1 MRIISLIPSATEIIC
16 ALGEEENLVGR
27 SHECDYPKS
36 IQNLP
41 MCTKLKFDV
50 SGSSLDI
57 EKSVNSFLIDSSSIY
72 HIKEDLIKKIRPD
85 IIFTQS
91 QCNICAVSLEEVQ
104 AIFKGRKGIKPEI
117 ITLKPQTME
126 DIWKDINMVAESLG
140 IPKKGLRLNRTIKKE
155 IDLLES
161 AKEDKKQKPTIAC
174 VEWIEPLM
182 FAGNWVPEMVEIAG
196 GNDIFGSTGVHSS
209 WNTFENL
216 LRSDPDK
223 IIIMPCGYSIEKTK
237 KEMIALKNTSNWTN
251 LKAYKN
257 NNIFIVDGNQYFNR
271 PGPRILDSIKILK
284 EIISNEKHLFGYKNK
299 AWEKLHY

>member
-1 MRIISLIPSATEIIC
+1 MRFISLIPSATEIIC

-41 MCTKLKFDV
+41 MCTKLKYDV

-72 HIKEDLIKKIRPD
+72 HIKEDLIKDIRPD

-91 QCNICAVSLEEVQ
+91 QCNVCAVSLEEVQ
-104 AIFKGRKGIKPEI
+104 AIFKGHKGIKPEI
-117 ITLKPQTME
+117 ITLKPQTIE

-140 IPKKGLRLNRTIKKE
+140 ISKKGLRLNRTLKKN

-161 AKEDKKQKPTIAC
+161 TKENKKQKPTIAC

-196 GNDIFGSTGVHSS
+196 GNDIFGSAGIHSS

-216 LRSDPDK
+216 LRSDPNK

-237 KEMIALKNTSNWTN
+237 TEMIALKNTSNWTN

-271 PGPRILDSIKILK
+271 
-284 EIISNEKHLFGYKNK
+284 
-299 AWEKLHY
+299 

>member
-27 SHECDYPKS
+27 SHECDYPIS

-41 MCTKLKFDV
+41 MCTKLKLDV

-57 EKSVNSFLIDSSSIY
+57 EKSVNSFLTDSSSIY
-72 HIKEDLIKKIRPD
+72 HIKEDLIKKLRPD

-91 QCNICAVSLEEVQ
+91 QCNICAVSLEEVH
-104 AIFKGRKGIKPEI
+104 AIFKGHEGIKPKI

-126 DIWKDINMVAESLG
+126 DIWKDINLVAESLG
-140 IPKKGLRLNRTIKKE
+140 IPKKGLRLNRTIKKN

-161 AKEDKKQKPTIAC
+161 AQENKKQQATIAC

-196 GNDIFGSTGVHSS
+196 GNDIFGSAGVHSS

-223 IIIMPCGYSIEKTK
+223 IIIMPCGYSIEKIK
-237 KEMIALKNTSNWTN
+237 NEMIALKNTSNWKS

-284 EIISNEKHLFGYKNK
+284 EIISNEKHLFGNKNK
-299 AWEKLHY
+299 AWEKLHF